1 MSEQKAEGVVFR
13 KTPKKWNDKTFY
25 SFKFDGQDGY
35 YRLGEDDYAGTVE
48 DGYTIRIG
56 FETDGKGNNNVVPGH
71 VKLVKKGEPV
81 KATGGN
87 SSANRSSYSGGNS
100 ADKMSKADWA
110 EKDLTIQYQ
119 ASRNSA
125 IAHVELLLKTE
136 SVKLPGKT
144 KFAERQAEI
153 DGLVDQ
159 YTAKFFTDI
168 TDRSAVGRAGDEF
181 ATTAS
186 LPDAEA
192 EDEGPNW
199 DDDDGDQGGTSG
211 EWD

>member
-1 MSEQKAEGVVFR
+1 MSEQKASGVVFR

-48 DGYTIRIG
+48 DGYTINIG
-56 FETDGKGNNNVVPGH
+56 YETDGKGNNNVVPGH

-81 KATGGN
+81 AATGGKGGGGKSN
-87 SSANRSSYSGGNS
+87 YSGGNS
-100 ADKMSKADWA
+100 ADKMSKQEWA

-119 ASRNSA
+119 AARNSA
-125 IAHVELLLKTE
+125 LAHVELLLKTE

-144 KFAERQAEI
+144 KFAERQTEI

-159 YTAKFFTDI
+159 YTARFFTDVAG
-168 TDRSAVGRAGDEF
+168 REAVNRAGDEF
-181 ATTAS
+181 QTQAS
-186 LPDAEA
+186 LPAET
-192 EDEGPNW
+192 EDDGPNW
-199 DDDDGDQGGTSG
+199 DDDDDTGGGG